1 MADFVSALFG
11 RITTAPLVAA
21 DLGAR
26 LYPVDKV
33 PQNAMAPYGTYQ
45 VISDDRPVDL
55 KGYSAARVPRIQYDI
70 YAEKYGVAKRIAE
83 NIIAA
88 VAVPGPHSG
97 VQFGFV
103 KAIGPRDL
111 SADSTLGTLS
121 RASLDLLP
129 EHRVI

>member
-97 VQFGFV
+97 VSSG
-103 KAIGPRDL
+103 
-111 SADSTLGTLS
+111 S
-121 RASLDLLP
+121 
-129 EHRVI
+129 